1 MWELWLYLCGMY
13 FKASGRTN
21 PVTKKYDSYYR
32 LVESYRNETG
42 RICHRTIL
50 NVGFLDD
57 ELTPEQLNLIART
70 LTDMYQRKQSIFPQ
84 NDPLISK
91 WVAELWG
98 KIVGGKRLD
107 LTAYDPN
114 NRMVNADTLNHSNV
128 REMGAEWMCYNTWQ
142 QLDLDK
148 VLIDNGFSDH
158 DVRLAQT
165 QVISRAVNPASEL
178 ATARWIH
185 ENSAVMELT
194 GYDPEKMNKDRLYKS
209 ALKLSS
215 VKEKLEHH
223 LSQKTNELFD
233 IQDKIMLYDLTNTY
247 FEGERRNSTLAKYG
261 RSKEKRSDCKLVV
274 LALVV
279 NIFGF
284 IKHSSVHEGNF
295 SDCKDI
301 EKVINSLDYATGTN
315 KPVVVLDAGIA
326 TKENLAIIR
335 SKGYHYLCVS
345 RTKLKNYVFDPSR
358 LVVYLETQ
366 SKKEVVLKKILNPE
380 YTDYCLEI
388 TSEMKA
394 KKEQGM
400 KTQFETRYE
409 DELNKIKASLT
420 KKGGVKLAD
429 KVNQRIGRAKQ
440 KYPSAQ
446 GRYDIQLSYDEKNK
460 TVTELVWTRID
471 KKDKDSTDNLG
482 KYFVRTSMDM
492 KDEVVVWNVYNTIRE
507 IESTFRT
514 LKTDLDLRPIYHKK
528 DESTIAHLNLGL
540 LAYWLVNTIRRQLK
554 RSDINHSWTEIVR
567 IGNTQKV
574 ITTTGYN
581 KAGKEIVVRKCSE
594 PDTKL
599 KALQIALKIK
609 HRPFTKLKSV
619 VHKPKLKNPERST
632 IRELPSD

>member
-619 VHKPKLKNPERST
+619 VHKPKLKNLEKYA
-632 IRELPSD
+632 IRELSSS

>member
-1 MWELWLYLCGMY
+1 MY

-21 PVTKKYDSYYR
+21 PGTKKYDSYYR

-70 LTDMYQRKQSIFPQ
+70 LTDMYQQKQSIFPQ
-84 NDPLISK
+84 TDPLISK

-114 NRMVNADTLNHSNV
+114 SRLVNADTLNHSNV

-148 VLIDNGFSDH
+148 VLIDNGFSEH
-158 DVRLAQT
+158 EVQLAQT

-178 ATARWIH
+178 ATAKWIQ

-209 ALKLSS
+209 ALKLSC

-247 FEGERRNSTLAKYG
+247 FEGEKRNSTLAKYG

-301 EKVINSLDYATGTN
+301 EKVIDSLDYATGTN

-335 SKGYHYLCVS
+335 NKGYHYLCVS

-358 LVVYLETQ
+358 LVVYLETK

-460 TVTELVWTRID
+460 TVTEVVWTRID
-471 KKDKDSTDNLG
+471 KKDKDATDNLG

-554 RSDINHSWTEIVR
+554 RSGINHSWTEIVR

-594 PDTKL
+594 PDAKL

-609 HRPFTKLKSV
+609 HRPFSKLKSV
-619 VHKPKLKNPERST
+619 VHKPKLKNPLRST
-632 IRELPSD
+632 IRELPSG

>member
-1 MWELWLYLCGMY
+1 
-13 FKASGRTN
+13 
-21 PVTKKYDSYYR
+21 
-32 LVESYRNETG
+32 
-42 RICHRTIL
+42 
-50 NVGFLDD
+50 VGFLDD

>member
-148 VLIDNGFSDH
+148 VLIDNGFSEH

>member
-1 MWELWLYLCGMY
+1 MY
-13 FKASGRTN
+13 FKSSGRTN
-21 PVTKKYDSYYR
+21 PGTKKYDSYYR

-70 LTDMYQRKQSIFPQ
+70 LTDMYQQKQSIFPQ
-84 NDPLISK
+84 TDPLISK

-114 NRMVNADTLNHSNV
+114 SRLVNADTLNHSNV

-148 VLIDNGFSDH
+148 VLIDNGFSEH
-158 DVRLAQT
+158 EVQLAQT

-178 ATARWIH
+178 ATARWIQ

-247 FEGERRNSTLAKYG
+247 FEGEKRNSTLAKYG

-301 EKVINSLDYATGTN
+301 EKVIDSLDYATGTN

-335 SKGYHYLCVS
+335 NKGYHYLCVS

-358 LVVYLETQ
+358 LVVYLETK

-471 KKDKDSTDNLG
+471 KKDKDATDNLG

-492 KDEVVVWNVYNTIRE
+492 KDEVIVWNVYNTIRE

-554 RSDINHSWTEIVR
+554 RSGINHSWTEIVR

-609 HRPFTKLKSV
+609 HRPFSKLKSV
-619 VHKPKLKNPERST
+619 VHKPKLKNPLRST
-632 IRELPSD
+632 IRELPSG

>member
-1 MWELWLYLCGMY
+1 MSELWLYLCGMY

-70 LTDMYQRKQSIFPQ
+70 LTDMYQQKQSIFPQ
-84 NDPLISK
+84 TDPLISK

-114 NRMVNADTLNHSNV
+114 SRLVNADTLSHSNV

-148 VLIDNGFSDH
+148 VLIDNGFSEH
-158 DVRLAQT
+158 EVQLAQT

-178 ATARWIH
+178 ATAKWIQ

-247 FEGERRNSTLAKYG
+247 FEGEKRNSTLAKYG

-301 EKVINSLDYATGTN
+301 VKVIDSLDYATGTN

-335 SKGYHYLCVS
+335 NKGYHYLCVS

-358 LVVYLETQ
+358 LVVYLETK

-446 GRYDIQLSYDEKNK
+446 GRYDIQLIHDEKNK
-460 TVTELVWTRID
+460 TVTELVWARID
-471 KKDKDSTDNLG
+471 KKDKDATDNLG

-492 KDEVVVWNVYNTIRE
+492 KDEVIVWNVYNTIRE

-554 RSDINHSWTEIVR
+554 RSGINHSWTEIVR

-594 PDTKL
+594 PDAKL

-609 HRPFTKLKSV
+609 HRPFSKLKSV
-619 VHKPKLKNPERST
+619 VHKPKLKNPLRST
-632 IRELPSD
+632 IRELPSG

>member
-1 MWELWLYLCGMY
+1 MWELWFYLCGMY

-50 NVGFLDD
+50 NVGYLDD
-57 ELTPEQLNLIART
+57 ELTPEQLNVIART

-91 WVAELWG
+91 WIAELWG

-107 LTAYDPN
+107 LTVYDPN

-148 VLIDNGFSDH
+148 VLIDNGFSEH
-158 DVRLAQT
+158 DVQLAQT

-247 FEGERRNSTLAKYG
+247 FEGEKRNSTLAKYG

-358 LVVYLETQ
+358 MVVYLETK

-409 DELNKIKASLT
+409 DELSKIRASLT
-420 KKGGVKLAD
+420 KKGGVKLSD

-460 TVTELVWTRID
+460 TVTELVWTKIE
-471 KKDKDSTDNLG
+471 KKDKDTTDNLG

-492 KDEVVVWNVYNTIRE
+492 KDEVIVWNVYNTIRE

-554 RSDINHSWTEIVR
+554 RSGINHSWTEIVR
-567 IGNTQKV
+567 IGSTQKV

-619 VHKPKLKNPERST
+619 VHKPKLKNLATP
-632 IRELPSD
+632 INRELLSG

>member
-1 MWELWLYLCGMY
+1 MSELWLYLCGMY

-21 PVTKKYDSYYR
+21 PGTKKYDSYYR

-70 LTDMYQRKQSIFPQ
+70 LTDMYQHKQSIFPQ
-84 NDPLISK
+84 TDPIISK
-91 WVAELWG
+91 WVTELWG
-98 KIVGGKRLD
+98 QIVGGKRLD

-114 NRMVNADTLNHSNV
+114 NRMVHADTLTHNNV

-142 QLDLDK
+142 KLDLDK
-148 VLIDNGFSDH
+148 VLRDNGFSEH
-158 DVRLAQT
+158 EIQLAQT
-165 QVISRAVNPASEL
+165 QVISRAVYPASEL
-178 ATARWIH
+178 ATTKWIH

-194 GYDPEKMNKDRLYKS
+194 AYDPEKMNKDRLYKS

-215 VKEKLEHH
+215 VKDKLEQH

-233 IQDKIMLYDLTNTY
+233 IQDKIILYDLTNTY
-247 FEGERRNSTLAKYG
+247 FEGEKRNSKLAKYG

-279 NIFGF
+279 NIYGF

-301 EKVINSLDYATGTN
+301 EKVIASLDYATGSS

-345 RTKLKNYVFDPSR
+345 RTKLKNYVFDQSR
-358 LVVYLETQ
+358 LVVYLETK
-366 SKKEVVLKKILNPE
+366 SKKEVVLKKILSPDH
-380 YTDYCLEI
+380 TDYCLEI

-409 DELNKIKASLT
+409 EELNKIKASLT

-446 GRYDIQLSYDEKNK
+446 GRYDIQLSYDEKNV
-460 TVTELVWTRID
+460 TVTELVWTRIE
-471 KKDKDSTDNLG
+471 KKDTDATDNLG

-492 KDEVVVWNVYNTIRE
+492 KDEVIVWNVYNTIRE

-540 LAYWLVNTIRRQLK
+540 LSYWLVNTIRRQLK
-554 RSDINHSWTEIVR
+554 GSGINHCWTEIVR

-581 KAGKEIVVRKCSE
+581 KAGKEITVRKCSE
-594 PDTKL
+594 PDAKL
-599 KALQIALKIK
+599 KALQTVLKIK

-619 VHKPKLKNPERST
+619 VHKPKLKNLESPI
-632 IRELPSD
+632 IRGLPSG

>member
-1 MWELWLYLCGMY
+1 MSELWLYLCGMY

-21 PVTKKYDSYYR
+21 PGTRKYDSYYR

-57 ELTPEQLNLIART
+57 ELTPEQLNVIART
-70 LTDMYQRKQSIFPQ
+70 LTDMYQQKQSIFPQ

-91 WVAELWG
+91 WIAELWG

-114 NRMVNADTLNHSNV
+114 SRLVNADTLNHSNV

-142 QLDLDK
+142 RLDLDK
-148 VLIDNGFSDH
+148 VLIDNGFSEH
-158 DVRLAQT
+158 EVQLAQT

-178 ATARWIH
+178 ATARWIQ

-247 FEGERRNSTLAKYG
+247 FEGEKRNSTLAKYG

-301 EKVINSLDYATGTN
+301 EKVIDSLDYATGTN

-335 SKGYHYLCVS
+335 NKGYHYLCVS

-358 LVVYLETQ
+358 LVVYLETK

-460 TVTELVWTRID
+460 TVTELVWTRIE

-554 RSDINHSWTEIVR
+554 RSGINHSWTEIVR

-619 VHKPKLKNPERST
+619 VHKPKLKNLERPT
-632 IRELPSD
+632 IRELPSG